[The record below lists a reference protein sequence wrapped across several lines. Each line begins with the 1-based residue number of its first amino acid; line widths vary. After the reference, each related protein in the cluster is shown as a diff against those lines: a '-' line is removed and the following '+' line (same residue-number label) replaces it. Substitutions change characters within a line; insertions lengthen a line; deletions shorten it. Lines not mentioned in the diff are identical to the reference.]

1 MPANL
6 CNIYQFADDNVTANT
21 TVKSNT
27 HSFKTCC
34 ENLWIVVYKKSATVT
49 CMPVRNCTTI
59 YRRVTLLRK
68 LPTELRRFSIK
79 QLLLFLASNSHSHIL
94 HINNIETPTAIND
107 IIAPEEYQTL
117 WWETREGLFW
127 IPGIPRQITRLFLI
141 SNFRPVLS
149 VVCFLLGDSPASQ
162 FYMPTFRNTLSH
174 LHTHPPMKL
183 ERTECS
189 ETSAYKIQT
198 RGNHPEESIQIRY
211 K

>member
-6 CNIYQFADDNVTANT
+6 CNIYQFADDNVTSNT

-27 HSFKTCC
+27 HSFKTCS

-107 IIAPEEYQTL
+107 IIAPEEYQAL
-117 WWETREGLFW
+117 WWETRW
-127 IPGIPRQITRLFLI
+127 
-141 SNFRPVLS
+141 
-149 VVCFLLGDSPASQ
+149 VCFGFLV
-162 FYMPTFRNTLSH
+162 YH
-174 LHTHPPMKL
+174 VKL
-183 ERTECS
+183 RDYS
-189 ETSAYKIQT
+189 
-198 RGNHPEESIQIRY
+198 
-211 K
+211 